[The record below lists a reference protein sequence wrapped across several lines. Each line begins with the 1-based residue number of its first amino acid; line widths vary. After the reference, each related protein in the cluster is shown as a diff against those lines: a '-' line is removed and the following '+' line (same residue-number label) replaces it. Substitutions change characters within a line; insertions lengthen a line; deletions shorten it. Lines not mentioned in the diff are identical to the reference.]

1 MAKPSNGAGKR
12 APPVASLAEVAS
24 ALGVTERAVLKADPA
39 RVVLS
44 GDGYD
49 LAKTRAAWEAN
60 RGRVGG
66 PGRGKKAEPEDDGE
80 EPAPKSLTYWKTK
93 RERESFL
100 KCRLERQELQG
111 KLVPIDVAESERAD
125 TSALIR
131 TRLEGIA
138 PKLADKLAA
147 CSSPRE
153 CRDMVAEEIR
163 VVLDELADDGE
174 REDSDE

>member
-1 MAKPSNGAGKR
+1 MAGKR
-12 APPVASLAEVAS
+12 GQIEKPATAAEVAA
-24 ALGVTERAVLKADPA
+24 ALGVTARAVEKADPS
-39 RVVLS
+39 RVVRC
-44 GDGYD
+44 GVGYD
-49 LAKTRAAWEAN
+49 LAATRIAWEAN
-60 RGRVGG
+60 RARAGG
-66 PGRGKKAEPEDDGE
+66 PGRGGRAEPSPVEESAEED
-80 EPAPKSLTYWKTK
+80 APVVVKSLTYWKTK

-111 KLVPIDVAESERAD
+111 RLVPIDVAEAERAE

-138 PKLADKLAA
+138 PKLADKLAV

-163 VVLDELADDGE
+163 VVLEELADAGGE
-174 REDSDE
+174 VE